1 MLVSIVVSEKVPGQ
15 KIVTKNYEE
24 EEKEEEEEE
33 EEEQAQEQEEEKQEE
48 QEEFRAF
55 STSF

>member
-24 EEKEEEEEE
+24 EEKEEEKE
-33 EEEQAQEQEEEKQEE
+33 EEEQAQEQEEEEQEE